1 MIRNYL
7 TLLLAVMLLAQS
19 CSDEKLD
26 PVVKLGD
33 APTITSPSGGAAFVL
48 EEANAA
54 NLLTDFTWTSA
65 DFGFDAAV
73 TYTLQVDKAGNNFEA
88 PITLGVTNGLAIE
101 DITVEKLNTILL
113 AKELPDGVPADLELR
128 VTAKIS
134 NDVETLVSS
143 TLAFKATPYETVVVY
158 PQLQVPGSYQGWDPS
173 NNSTIIFSTKSDE
186 NYEGYIY
193 FPDPDSK
200 YKFTKGLSWD
210 TNWGD
215 NDADGSLELA
225 GADIA
230 LVDAGMYKLNVDLNN
245 LTHLH
250 TLTSWGLIGSATSTG
265 WDSDTDMTYD
275 ATTGHLTI
283 TTDLLAGEVKFRA
296 NDAWDLNLGD
306 DGPNGKLEYN
316 GANIAIAEPGNYTI
330 ELVLNVAKYTY
341 TITKN

>member
-1 MIRNYL
+1 MCIRD
-7 TLLLAVMLLAQS
+7 S
-19 CSDEKLD
+19 
-26 PVVKLGD
+26 
-33 APTITSPSGGAAFVL
+33 
-48 EEANAA
+48 
-54 NLLTDFTWTSA
+54 
-65 DFGFDAAV
+65 
-73 TYTLQVDKAGNNFEA
+73 
-88 PITLGVTNGLAIE
+88 
-101 DITVEKLNTILL
+101 
-113 AKELPDGVPADLELR
+113 LELR

-230 LVDAGMYKLNVDLNN
+230 LVDACLLY
-245 LTHLH
+245 
-250 TLTSWGLIGSATSTG
+250 TSRC
-265 WDSDTDMTYD
+265 
-275 ATTGHLTI
+275 
-283 TTDLLAGEVKFRA
+283 V
-296 NDAWDLNLGD
+296 
-306 DGPNGKLEYN
+306 
-316 GANIAIAEPGNYTI
+316 
-330 ELVLNVAKYTY
+330 
-341 TITKN
+341 